1 MTTEQANQLK
11 FIYDNVDSVIDSKSN
26 ACYLLGTFN
35 IGETKTISVTS
46 IAGYKNFTVDN
57 FLVSPSSLKVR
68 LNGPNLTSSVSIT
81 KTYTASTGTL
91 VVKCPACTTNVYN
104 CNDIAFKAYVENMVG
119 SIWVYTGTI

>member
-46 IAGYKNFTVDN
+46 IAGYKNFTTSN

-68 LNGPNLTSSVSIT
+68 LNGPNLTSSISIT
-81 KTYTASTGTL
+81 KTYDASTGILT
-91 VVKCPACTTNVYN
+91 VKCPACGTNVYN